1 MAGGD
6 PIGCAARK
14 KSKNKTS
21 NYSLSSENGGD
32 MAKNGG
38 GPPVRTTRGG
48 LRVYK
53 IVILGD
59 GGVGKSGKCIWLL
72 RHTHTHK
79 REFMMSLYLN
89 RFVVSSSS
97 SSQSSGGG
105 GGGGSVPSVARVFAN
120 MAIIHK

>member
-32 MAKNGG
+32 LAKNG

-59 GGVGKSGKCIWLL
+59 GGVGKSGKCHRRLA
-72 RHTHTHK
+72 HVVVTTHTHK

-97 SSQSSGGG
+97 
-105 GGGGSVPSVARVFAN
+105 
-120 MAIIHK
+120 